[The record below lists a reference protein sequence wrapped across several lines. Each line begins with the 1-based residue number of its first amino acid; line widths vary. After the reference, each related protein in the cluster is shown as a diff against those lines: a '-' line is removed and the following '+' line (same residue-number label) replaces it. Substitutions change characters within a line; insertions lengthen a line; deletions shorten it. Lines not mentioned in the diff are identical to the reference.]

1 MNISSLSI
9 LVAEDNPMNT
19 LLMKKLLAKWD
30 ITPDFA
36 ANGEDAVKLF
46 STNNYDLILMDIHMP
61 ILDGFEATALIRNDA
76 NQLKAKTPIIALT
89 ASVALD
95 AREKIAQAGINDFV
109 SKPFN
114 PDELKEKLEEIAAK
128 L

>member
-1 MNISSLSI
+1 MNLSKLSI

-19 LLMKKLLAKWD
+19 LLMKKLLAKWE

-36 ANGEDAVKLF
+36 VNGEEAVKLF
-46 STNNYDLILMDIHMP
+46 SANKYDLILMDIHMP
-61 ILDGFEATALIRNDA
+61 IMDGFDATTIIRNDSDHS
-76 NQLKAKTPIIALT
+76 KAQIPIIALT

>member
-19 LLMKKLLAKWD
+19 LLMKKLLVKWD

-76 NQLKAKTPIIALT
+76 DQLKAKTPIIALT

>member
-1 MNISSLSI
+1 MNISKLSI

-19 LLMKKLLAKWD
+19 LLMKKLLAKWE

-36 ANGEDAVKLF
+36 ANGDEAVQLF
-46 STNNYDLILMDIHMP
+46 KINKYDLILMDIHMP
-61 ILDGFEATALIRNDA
+61 ILDGFEATAMIRNDTD
-76 NQLKAKTPIIALT
+76 QLKAQIPIIALT

-95 AREKIAQAGINDFV
+95 AREKISQAGINDFV

-114 PDELKEKLEEIAAK
+114 PDELRGKLEDIANN

>member
-76 NQLKAKTPIIALT
+76 DQLKAKTPIIALT

-114 PDELKEKLEEIAAK
+114 PDELKDKLQEIAAM

>member
-1 MNISSLSI
+1 MNISNLSI

-19 LLMKKLLAKWD
+19 LLMKKLLAKWE

-36 ANGEDAVKLF
+36 ANGEEAVNFF
-46 STNNYDLILMDIHMP
+46 SANHYDLILMDIHMP
-61 ILDGFEATALIRNDA
+61 IMDGFEATTMIRNYSDE
-76 NQLKAKTPIIALT
+76 LKAQTPIIALT

-95 AREKIAQAGINDFV
+95 AREKISQAGINDFV

>member
-1 MNISSLSI
+1 MNISKLSI

-19 LLMKKLLAKWD
+19 LLMKKLLAKWE

-36 ANGEDAVKLF
+36 ANGDEAVQLF
-46 STNNYDLILMDIHMP
+46 KINNYDLILMDIHMP
-61 ILDGFEATALIRNDA
+61 ILDGFEATAMIRNDTD
-76 NQLKAKTPIIALT
+76 QLKAQIPIIALT

-95 AREKIAQAGINDFV
+95 AREKISQAGINDFV

-114 PDELKEKLEEIAAK
+114 PDELRGKLEDIANN